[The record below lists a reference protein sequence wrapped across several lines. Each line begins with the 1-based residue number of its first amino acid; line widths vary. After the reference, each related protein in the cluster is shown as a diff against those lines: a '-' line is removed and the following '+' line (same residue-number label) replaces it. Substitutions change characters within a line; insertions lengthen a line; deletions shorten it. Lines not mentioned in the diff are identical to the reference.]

1 MWTLRRYL
9 VRRDFFRKVH
19 HRYSAYRQRA
29 ERDPFAD
36 VAYAYGLVGEPAVV
50 FDVGANIGL
59 VTSRILRLFPSAR
72 VHAFE
77 PTPDTARVLRQRL
90 GEQNRVVLNELAVAE
105 VNGSLSFNV
114 DNKTHGGGSNSLM
127 EHSEDFATRA
137 RVDRYEPIEV
147 PVTTL
152 DNYSNTSGIDHIDVL
167 KLDIEGAE
175 LRALRGAES
184 LIEGQAIDFIISEI
198 RYIRDYVDQPL
209 FADLTGYLATRSY
222 TVFNTYTP
230 AESGV
235 RQALFGDAVFVS
247 DAMRRRL
254 QDAVGESRCGWH
266 SQ

>member
-1 MWTLRRYL
+1 MSKVTNLVWTLRRYL

-19 HRYSAYRQRA
+19 HRYSAYRRRA

-36 VAYAYGLVGEPAVV
+36 VAYACGLVGEPAVV

-59 VTSRILRLFPSAR
+59 VTSRIIRLFPSAR

-90 GEQNRVVLNELAVAE
+90 GEQNRVVLNELAIAE

-152 DNYSNTSGIDHIDVL
+152 DHYSSTSGIDHIDVL

-175 LRALRGAES
+175 LRALRG
-184 LIEGQAIDFIISEI
+184 
-198 RYIRDYVDQPL
+198 
-209 FADLTGYLATRSY
+209 
-222 TVFNTYTP
+222 
-230 AESGV
+230 SGV
-235 RQALFGDAVFVS
+235 APRRAGDRFHHL
-247 DAMRRRL
+247 RNPL
-254 QDAVGESRCGWH
+254 H
-266 SQ
+266 T